1 MKITIAG
8 GSGFLGQSLKAYFKN
23 QNHQVLILTRAPKST
38 GDVLWNGK
46 DTGEWCKA
54 IDGTEVLINLTGK
67 SVDCRYTDKN
77 KKAIFSSRTE
87 PTSSLHDYIFAADI
101 KPKIWLNASSATT
114 YIHAETERMTESEGR
129 IGDDFSMNVCKEWER
144 SFFAKKYPAMR
155 QVAMR
160 TSIVLGDDGGAFPKL
175 RKVTKL
181 GLGGNQGRGD
191 QMVSWI
197 HITDF
202 CRAVDFIIKNETL
215 KDAVNITSPNPVSNA
230 VIMTFLRKKYKM
242 RFGLNQS
249 VALLEIGAT
258 IIGTETELLLK
269 SRNVF
274 PEKLQNAGFNFDLPR
289 IEDALLEL
297 A

>member
-8 GSGFLGQSLKAYFKN
+8 GSGFLGQSLKEYFKN
-23 QNHQVLILTRAPKST
+23 QNHEVLILTRSPKFR

-46 DTGEWCKA
+46 DTGGWCKE
-54 IDGTEVLINLTGK
+54 IDGTEVLINLSGK

-77 KKAIFSSRTE
+77 KKAIYTSRTE
-87 PTSSLHDYIFAADI
+87 PTSTLHDYIFAADI
-101 KPKIWLNASSATT
+101 KPKIWLNASSATA

-129 IGDDFSMNVCKEWER
+129 TGDDFSMNVCKEWER
-144 SFFAKKYPAMR
+144 SFFAKKYPTMR

-160 TSIVLGDDGGAFPKL
+160 TSIVLGDTGGAFPKL

-181 GLGGNQGRGD
+181 GLGGKQGHGN

-202 CRAVDFIIKNETL
+202 CRAINFIIKNETL
-215 KDAVNITSPNPVSNA
+215 NDVVNITSPHPVSNE
-230 VIMTFLRKKYKM
+230 VMMKFLRKKYNM
-242 RFGLNQS
+242 AFGLNQS
-249 VALLEIGAT
+249 VALLEIGAL
-258 IIGTETELLLK
+258 IMGTETELLLK
-269 SRNVF
+269 SRNVY
-274 PEKLQNAGFNFDLPR
+274 PEKLQKAGFRLQYSNL
-289 IEDALLEL
+289 EDALLEL

>member
-8 GSGFLGQSLKAYFKN
+8 GSGFLGQSLKKHFRN
-23 QNHQVLILTRAPKST
+23 QNHEVLVLARAPEFL

-46 DTGEWCKA
+46 DTGGWCKA
-54 IDGTEVLINLTGK
+54 IDGFEVLINLSGK

-77 KKAIFSSRTE
+77 KKSIFSSRIE
-87 PTSSLHDYIFAADI
+87 PTTSLHDYILTARA
-101 KPKIWLNASSATT
+101 KPKIWLNASSATA
-114 YIHAETERMTESEGR
+114 YIHAETEQMTESKGR
-129 IGDDFSMNVCKEWER
+129 IGDDFSMNVWKEWEH
-144 SFFAKKYPAMR
+144 SFFAKKYPEMR

-160 TSIVLGDDGGAFPKL
+160 TSIVLGDTGGAFPKL
-175 RKVTKL
+175 RRVTKL
-181 GLGGNQGRGD
+181 GLGGKLGPGN

-202 CRAVDFIIKNETL
+202 CRAIDFIIENESL
-215 KDAVNITSPNPVSNA
+215 KGIVNITSPNPLKNKD
-230 VIMTFLRKKYKM
+230 MMRFLRKKCNM
-242 RFGLNQS
+242 PFGLNQP
-249 VALLEIGAT
+249 VAMLEFGAL

-269 SRNVF
+269 SRNVY
-274 PEKLQNAGFNFDLPR
+274 PEKLQNEGFKFHHPR